1 MKNHSGHTSLLT
13 KIETFL
19 GIDCSIFGSWMSENG
34 EDIFCSAYA
43 SKLLTAQKWLNR
55 FTMITHF
62 QFYS

>member
-19 GIDCSIFGSWMSENG
+19 RIVCSIFGYWMSENG

-55 FTMITHF
+55 FTV
-62 QFYS
+62 